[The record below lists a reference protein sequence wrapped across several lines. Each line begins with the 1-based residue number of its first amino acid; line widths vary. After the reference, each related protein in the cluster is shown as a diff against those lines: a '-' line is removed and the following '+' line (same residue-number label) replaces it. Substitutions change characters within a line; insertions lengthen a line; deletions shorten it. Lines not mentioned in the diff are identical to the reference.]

1 MVFPSLLLAASVA
14 VAAPALARAAAPE
27 SPGSAD
33 APFAIGVLTVD
44 TAIELALRRSESAR
58 SARAGI
64 ASATESARAA
74 GQLPDPMLR
83 AGIEN
88 LPVTGP
94 DRFSTTADSMTMKRI
109 GISQEWLSAAKRDAR
124 RAAAGAAVQR
134 EQAQLQ
140 VALADTR
147 LQASLAYI
155 DAYYAA
161 EARKLTTLMEHHAHE
176 EFEAARGRLASASGS
191 SQDVLMLSGAWAIAE
206 DDSTDVR
213 QQQATAQVALERW
226 VGVAP
231 AGLAAPD
238 IHGLSEDAFVAGHPG
253 VLARQQDLEMARQE
267 AMVTQTNR
275 KPNWTW
281 EASYGQRSG
290 YSDMLTVG
298 VTIPLVVAPGD
309 RQDRDTA
316 AKLALVDKAEADL
329 AEARRAALADYA
341 ALDRTADLLDERI
354 RRYRVGAV
362 LAAGQRVDAATA
374 AYRSAGGSLLTLFEA
389 RRADV
394 EAQRKLL
401 ALQRDFSRTLAQLAW
416 RAWSAGR
423 DGQ

>member
-1 MVFPSLLLAASVA
+1 
-14 VAAPALARAAAPE
+14 
-27 SPGSAD
+27 
-33 APFAIGVLTVD
+33 
-44 TAIELALRRSESAR
+44 
-58 SARAGI
+58 
-64 ASATESARAA
+64 
-74 GQLPDPMLR
+74 MLR

-124 RAAAGAAVQR
+124 RAAANAAVQR

-140 VALADTR
+140 VALAETR

-155 DAYYAA
+155 DAYYATQA
-161 EARKLTTLMEHHAHE
+161 LKLAALMEHHAHE
-176 EFEAARGRLASASGS
+176 EFEAGRGRLASSTGTG
-191 SQDVLMLSGAWAIAE
+191 QEVLMLSGAWVIAE
-206 DDSTDVR
+206 DDSNDVR
-213 QQQATAQVALERW
+213 QQQATAQVALQRW
-226 VGVAP
+226 SGVTP
-231 AGLAAPD
+231 GELAAPD
-238 IHGLSEDAFVAGHPG
+238 IHGLSEDTFVQGHPA
-253 VLARQQDLEMARQE
+253 VLARQQELEVARQE
-267 AMVTQTNR
+267 AVVTRTNR
-275 KPNWTW
+275 TPNWTW
-281 EASYGQRSG
+281 EASYGQRTG
-290 YSDMLTVG
+290 YSDMLSVG

-309 RQDRDTA
+309 RQDRDTG

-329 AEARRAALADYA
+329 AEARRSALADYA

-354 RRYRVGAV
+354 RRYRAGVV

-374 AYRSAGGSLLTLFEA
+374 AYRSGGGTLLTLFEA

-401 ALQRDFSRTLAQLAW
+401 ALQRDFSRTMAQLAW
-416 RAWSAGR
+416 RSWSAGR